1 LRVKPVARSNRD
13 FSDERLRYL
22 YESTRLGSMRA
33 ASEFFNMAPSSI
45 SRQIAGLEKELGIEL
60 IERSRHTIQL
70 TTAGQLVLQ
79 YYRDRLSQ
87 REALTASIDDIRGH
101 RKGHIVLAV
110 GQGLVRMPLV
120 RSLAEFVVKYPG
132 LGLTIKNAS
141 TRDVASFVRNDEA
154 HFGITLD
161 SPHDPRIR
169 TRMVIPQPLCLIL
182 YPKHPLAR
190 QKSVAIRDL
199 QEQRLILPE
208 EGFRVRQI
216 LNQVERERGI
226 FLQSILT
233 ASSIQMLADCV
244 LAQIGI
250 TIIPDACVLDHLES
264 GELISVPIA
273 DQQLRD
279 SKVHVVTRVGRQL
292 PGSVIRLIDIL
303 ERKAG
308 RPKRPQRPDNS

>member
-1 LRVKPVARSNRD
+1 MQRKSRD
-13 FSDERLRYL
+13 FSDERLHYL
-22 YESTRLGSMRA
+22 YESARLGSMRA
-33 ASEFFNMAPSSI
+33 ASEYLNMSPSSI

-60 IERSRHTIQL
+60 IERSRHTVQL
-70 TTAGQLVLQ
+70 TMAGQLVLQ
-79 YYRDRLSQ
+79 HFRDRQSQ
-87 REALTASIDDIRGH
+87 REALISSIDDIRGL

-120 RSLAEFVVKYPG
+120 RSLSDFVAKYPG
-132 LGLTIKNAS
+132 IALTIKNAS
-141 TRDVASFVRNDEA
+141 TRDVASYVRNDEA

-190 QKSVAIRDL
+190 EKSIAIRDL
-199 QEQRLILPE
+199 QGQRLILPE

-216 LNQVERERGI
+216 LDQVERERGI
-226 FLQSILT
+226 FLTSILT
-233 ASSIQMLADCV
+233 ASSIQMLSDCV
-244 LAQIGI
+244 LAEIGI

-264 GELISVPIA
+264 GRLVSVPIT

-279 SKVHVVTRVGRQL
+279 SKVHVVSRVGRQL
-292 PGSVIRLIDIL
+292 SGGVIHLLDML

-308 RPKRPQRPDNS
+308 RAKKP

>member
-1 LRVKPVARSNRD
+1 MAKNNRD

-22 YESTRLGSMRA
+22 YESARLGSMRA
-33 ASEFFNMAPSSI
+33 ASEFLNMAPSSI
-45 SRQIAGLEKELGIEL
+45 SRQIAGMEKELGIEL
-60 IERSRHTIQL
+60 IERSRHTVQL
-70 TTAGQLVLQ
+70 TAAGQLAVQ

-87 REALTASIDDIRGH
+87 REALTSSIDDLRGH
-101 RKGHIVLAV
+101 RQGHIVVAV

-120 RSLAEFVVKYPG
+120 RSLSEFVEKFPG
-132 LGLTIKNAS
+132 IVLTIKNAS
-141 TRDVASFVRNDEA
+141 TRDVASFVRNDDA

-199 QEQRLILPE
+199 QDERLILPE
-208 EGFRVRQI
+208 DGFRVRQI
-216 LNQVERERGI
+216 LGQVERERGI
-226 FLQSILT
+226 FLKSILT

-264 GELISVPIA
+264 RQLISVPIT

-303 ERKAG
+303 ERKSG
-308 RPKRPQRPDNS
+308 QTKRP

>member
-1 LRVKPVARSNRD
+1 MAKNNRD

-22 YESTRLGSMRA
+22 YESARLGSMRA
-33 ASEFFNMAPSSI
+33 ASEYLNMAPSSI

-60 IERSRHTIQL
+60 IERSRHTVQL
-70 TTAGQLVLQ
+70 TSAGQLVLQ

-87 REALTASIDDIRGH
+87 REALSSSIDDLRGH
-101 RKGHIVLAV
+101 RQGHIVLAV
-110 GQGLVRMPLV
+110 GQGLVRMLPV
-120 RSLAEFVVKYPG
+120 RSLSEFLGKFPG
-132 LGLTIKNAS
+132 IGLTIKNAS

-182 YPKHPLAR
+182 YPDHPLVK

-199 QEQRLILPE
+199 QGERLILPE
-208 EGFRVRQI
+208 DGFRVRQI
-216 LNQVERERGI
+216 LDQVERERGI
-226 FLQSILT
+226 FLKSILT

-264 GELISVPIA
+264 RQLVSIPIS

-292 PGSVIRLIDIL
+292 PGSVVRLMDIL
-303 ERKAG
+303 ERKSG
-308 RPKRPQRPDNS
+308 RTKRS

>member
-1 LRVKPVARSNRD
+1 MARHSRD

-22 YESTRLGSMRA
+22 YEATRLGSMRA
-33 ASEFFNMAPSSI
+33 ASEFLDMAPSSI

-60 IERSRHTIQL
+60 VERSRHTVQL
-70 TTAGQLVLQ
+70 TAAGQLVLQ

-87 REALTASIDDIRGH
+87 REALTSSIDDIRGH

-120 RSLAEFVVKYPG
+120 CSLAEFVAKYPG

-169 TRMVIPQPLCLIL
+169 TRMVIPQPLCLIV
-182 YPKHPLAR
+182 YSDHPLAR

-216 LNQVERERGI
+216 LDQVERERGI

-244 LAQIGI
+244 LARIGI
-250 TIIPDACVLDHLES
+250 TIVPDACVLDHLES
-264 GELISVPIA
+264 GQLVSVPIM

-303 ERKAG
+303 ERKSGQA
-308 RPKRPQRPDNS
+308 KRPQRLD

>member
-1 LRVKPVARSNRD
+1 
-13 FSDERLRYL
+13 
-22 YESTRLGSMRA
+22 MRA
-33 ASEFFNMAPSSI
+33 ASEFLNMAPSSI
-45 SRQIAGLEKELGIEL
+45 SRQIAGMEKELGIEL
-60 IERSRHTIQL
+60 IERSRHTVQL
-70 TTAGQLVLQ
+70 TAAGQLAVQ

-87 REALTASIDDIRGH
+87 REALTSSIDDLRGH
-101 RKGHIVLAV
+101 RQGHIVVAV

-120 RSLAEFVVKYPG
+120 RSLSEFVEKFPG
-132 LGLTIKNAS
+132 IALTIKNAS
-141 TRDVASFVRNDEA
+141 TRDVASFVRNDDA

-199 QEQRLILPE
+199 QDERLILPE
-208 EGFRVRQI
+208 DGFRVRQI
-216 LNQVERERGI
+216 LGQVERERGI
-226 FLQSILT
+226 FLKSILT

-264 GELISVPIA
+264 RQLISVPIT

-303 ERKAG
+303 ERKSG
-308 RPKRPQRPDNS
+308 QTKRP

>member
-1 LRVKPVARSNRD
+1 MAKNNRD

-22 YESTRLGSMRA
+22 YESARLGSMRA
-33 ASEFFNMAPSSI
+33 ASEFLNMAPSSI
-45 SRQIAGLEKELGIEL
+45 SRQIAGMEKELGIEL
-60 IERSRHTIQL
+60 IERSRHTVQL
-70 TTAGQLVLQ
+70 TAAGQLAVQ

-87 REALTASIDDIRGH
+87 REALTSSIDDLRGH
-101 RKGHIVLAV
+101 RQGHIVVAV

-120 RSLAEFVVKYPG
+120 RSLSEFVEKFPG
-132 LGLTIKNAS
+132 IALTIKNAS
-141 TRDVASFVRNDEA
+141 TRDVASFVRNDDA

-199 QEQRLILPE
+199 QDERLILPE
-208 EGFRVRQI
+208 DGFRVRQI
-216 LNQVERERGI
+216 LGQVERERGI
-226 FLQSILT
+226 FLKSILT

-264 GELISVPIA
+264 RQLISVPIT

-303 ERKAG
+303 ERKSG
-308 RPKRPQRPDNS
+308 QTKRP

>member
-1 LRVKPVARSNRD
+1 
-13 FSDERLRYL
+13 
-22 YESTRLGSMRA
+22 
-33 ASEFFNMAPSSI
+33 
-45 SRQIAGLEKELGIEL
+45 
-60 IERSRHTIQL
+60 
-70 TTAGQLVLQ
+70 
-79 YYRDRLSQ
+79 
-87 REALTASIDDIRGH
+87 
-101 RKGHIVLAV
+101 
-110 GQGLVRMPLV
+110 MPLV
-120 RSLAEFVVKYPG
+120 RSLSEFVEKFPG
-132 LGLTIKNAS
+132 IALTIKNAS
-141 TRDVASFVRNDEA
+141 TRDVASFVRNDDA

-199 QEQRLILPE
+199 QDERLILPE
-208 EGFRVRQI
+208 DGFRVRQI

-226 FLQSILT
+226 FLKSILT

-264 GELISVPIA
+264 RQLISVPIT

-303 ERKAG
+303 ERKSG
-308 RPKRPQRPDNS
+308 QTKRP

>member
-1 LRVKPVARSNRD
+1 MAKNNRD

-22 YESTRLGSMRA
+22 YESARLGSMRA
-33 ASEFFNMAPSSI
+33 ASEFLNMAPSSI
-45 SRQIAGLEKELGIEL
+45 SRQIAGMEKELGIEL
-60 IERSRHTIQL
+60 IERSRHTVQL
-70 TTAGQLVLQ
+70 TAAGQLAVQ

-87 REALTASIDDIRGH
+87 REALTSSIDDLRGH
-101 RKGHIVLAV
+101 RQGHIVVAV

-120 RSLAEFVVKYPG
+120 RSLSEFVEKFPG
-132 LGLTIKNAS
+132 IALTIKNAS
-141 TRDVASFVRNDEA
+141 TRDVASFVRNDDA

-199 QEQRLILPE
+199 QDERLILPE
-208 EGFRVRQI
+208 DGFRVRQI
-216 LNQVERERGI
+216 LGQVERERGI
-226 FLQSILT
+226 FLKSILT

-264 GELISVPIA
+264 RQLISVPIT

-303 ERKAG
+303 ERKPG
-308 RPKRPQRPDNS
+308 QTKRP